1 MSIAAA
7 TTDTKTVG
15 EAVSVPLGRQGAAG
29 ECASLIAFLLGDE
42 STYITGATYSI
53 DGGWN
58 C

>member
-1 MSIAAA
+1 MSIAAS
-7 TTDTKTVG
+7 TTDTKTKG
-15 EAVSVPLGRQGAAG
+15 EAISVPLARQGVAG

-42 STYITGATYSI
+42 STYITGATYSV